1 MGRLALT
8 LMVGD
13 YIDLDTASGPIR
25 LTLGR
30 VRSGQNGGVA
40 LCFEAP
46 ESVGIIRGRALAK
59 TAALRGQVIGEGD
72 SDE

>member
-13 YIDLDTASGPIR
+13 HIDLDTASGPIR

-30 VRSGQNGGVA
+30 VRKKQKGVA
-40 LCFEAP
+40 ICFEAP
-46 ESVGIIRGRALAK
+46 ESVGIMRGRAAAK
-59 TAALRGQVIGEGD
+59 TQALRGHVTEGD
-72 SDE
+72 GDE

>member
-13 YIDLDTASGPIR
+13 HIDLDTASGPIR

-30 VRSGQNGGVA
+30 VRSGENGGVA

-46 ESVGIIRGRALAK
+46 ESVGILRGKAAAK
-59 TAALRGQVIGEGD
+59 TAARRAQVTEGD
-72 SDE
+72 SNE